1 MSHVLSHVLLHFLLS
16 IVQHSCP
23 AVLGENNHHKVVLN
37 AEDAAQRDRNSLCC
51 GCFLTR
57 VIKKE
62 LL

>member
-1 MSHVLSHVLLHFLLS
+1 
-16 IVQHSCP
+16 
-23 AVLGENNHHKVVLN
+23 VLGENNHHKVVLN

-51 GCFLTR
+51 GCFLTQ